1 MDVVTWLLDWH
12 NLVSPWFWLGWIGGG
27 LIAITVVSVLSEDTV
42 FLYFT
47 LSGIFWVTFA
57 PIVGGLFSDSWLF
70 FVFHTVAC
78 LLYVGLF
85 FAAAIFCERF
95 GRSSRGDGGLAALAP
110 ITLFA
115 PTLILGMVIMAVRQV
130 ILWII

>member
-57 PIVGGLFSDSWLF
+57 PIVGGLFADSWLF
-70 FVFHTVAC
+70 FVFHITAC
-78 LLYVGLF
+78 LLYLGLF
-85 FAAAIFCERF
+85 FAVGMFCERF
-95 GRSSRGDGGLAALAP
+95 GRSYGGDGGLIALAP

-115 PTLILGMVIMAVRQV
+115 PTLILGMVIMAVRDV
-130 ILWII
+130 IVWII